1 MALTKVLTGGIADSA
16 ITTAKITDANIT
28 TAKVADA
35 NITTA
40 KVADD
45 AVTSAK
51 IPANAITDS
60 ELNLG
65 SNFAFTGTV
74 SGAGKILQVVHNDDN
89 NDRSLSN
96 DNTTYSLGC
105 EASITPSST
114 SNKVLIIAHGSCDIS
129 SGHYRAITWALF
141 RGSTSIFTND
151 FHMYDANEQNHNI
164 ATQPLMF
171 LDSPSTTSATTY
183 KCSAKHTTG
192 SSFSGTYNGVLNRYH
207 ETSILLMEISG

>member
-16 ITTAKITDANIT
+16 ITTAKIT
-28 TAKVADA
+28 DA

-74 SGAGKILQVVHNDDN
+74 SGAGKILQVVQADDAT
-89 NDRSLSN
+89 DRSLPN
-96 DNTTYSLGC
+96 DNTTYILGC

-129 SGHYRAITWALF
+129 NGNYRAMTWALF

-151 FHMYDANEQNHNI
+151 YHMYAGNAGGTHNI

-183 KCSAKHTTG
+183 NCSAKHTTG
-192 SSFSGTYNGVLNRYH
+192 SSFSGTYNGVVNRYH